1 MDTIKVIDL
10 SSGYNNKSKKLSKK
24 QIYKEILSSSDR
36 VKDIISRRKKT
47 KRFDYLNTIPLKSPQ
62 PQQPQQQPPQQ
73 QQQPQQQPQQ
83 SQQQPPQ
90 QPRPITPA
98 PIVSTQINKHT
109 NSDIN
114 LIKPI
119 KSFPTQN
126 TDIKSHPKAIKPK
139 KVTINKKNSSKEKK
153 IIDFFT
159 SDKNQRKIPKKKQHK
174 QERSSPKSFNQNQ
187 IVELIKIIY
196 KLNQLEEFIKLHKLI
211 RRLNKLQ
218 TNQLL
223 FALRLI
229 KNKSNAPVALL
240 KNTLFNFVT
249 GNVKVYRA

>member
-10 SSGYNNKSKKLSKK
+10 SSGYSNKSKKLSKK

-36 VKDIISRRKKT
+36 VKDIINRRKKT
-47 KRFDYLNTIPLKSPQ
+47 KRFDYLNTIPLKQPTPPQ
-62 PQQPQQQPPQQ
+62 PTPQQPTPQQPTPQQ
-73 QQQPQQQPQQ
+73 LR
-83 SQQQPPQ
+83 PP

-98 PIVSTQINKHT
+98 PIKSTQINKHSNT
-109 NSDIN
+109 DIN
-114 LIKPI
+114 FIKPI

-126 TDIKSHPKAIKPK
+126 TGIKSHPKAINANK
-139 KVTINKKNSSKEKK
+139 KVTCNKKNSSKEKK
-153 IIDFFT
+153 ISDFFT
-159 SDKNQRKIPKKKQHK
+159 SEKNQRKIPKKIQYT
-174 QERSSPKSFNQNQ
+174 QEKSSPKSFNQNQ

-196 KLNQLEEFIKLHKLI
+196 KLNELDEYIKLHKLI

-229 KNKSNAPVALL
+229 KTKSNAPVTLL

-249 GNVKVYRA
+249 GNVKVYRE